1 MPELAGEGDGWAP
14 LSDDEEDLKR
24 YPVAGLVDDTGVAY
38 GFATSM
44 PQSLLDSV
52 SSSMRRQASPVAP
65 LSDSPR
71 EPELTVWISRDGAYF
86 RPTNTVAQGQ
96 GEIGAERHR
105 DTETASSE
113 RNAGGVMNDSLEQPL
128 MDEHGVEHDDD
139 GSRDSLRTDH
149 PPRGSPRPVTRSDLE
164 AQDSDAVVVVG
175 R

>member
-1 MPELAGEGDGWAP
+1 MPELAGEGDGWTP

-52 SSSMRRQASPVAP
+52 STSMRRQASPAAP

-71 EPELTVWISRDGAYF
+71 EPELTVWISRDGAFF
-86 RPTNTVAQGQ
+86 RPNPTNTVSQGQ
-96 GEIGAERHR
+96 REVGAEGHHR

-113 RNAGGVMNDSLEQPL
+113 RNAGG
-128 MDEHGVEHDDD
+128 
-139 GSRDSLRTDH
+139 
-149 PPRGSPRPVTRSDLE
+149 
-164 AQDSDAVVVVG
+164 
-175 R
+175 